1 MTIQLILVEEVPGTK
16 RSTKAWVVLQ
26 IYGEQKQLLQK
37 HSMTRAFVMTN
48 IGAKNTPVDSK

>member
-16 RSTKAWVVLQ
+16 RSTKASVVLQ

-37 HSMTRAFVMTN
+37 HSMTRPFVMTN